1 MFDGI
6 RTAARKKLGKP
17 PRLIIETLVV
27 RGIAGRVKRSFPQ
40 IVRLHLVGSRLRHR
54 YARDIEFV
62 AVVGNLEE
70 MPGRTLVNVFG
81 RPSDKEVARMP
92 SARVRSLLPKVD
104 LFFALPE
111 EVEIALLEYGLGL
124 DNIRWK
130 KRARAK
136 GMKLTR
142 YGLYKGSILVTRKM
156 AEIAQLLGLPLKPH
170 LALSLANPF

>member
-1 MFDGI
+1 MLEGI
-6 RTAARKKLGKP
+6 RTAARKKLEKP

-27 RGIAGRVKRSFPQ
+27 RGIAGRIKKAFPQ

-62 AVVGNLEE
+62 AVVEDLSE
-70 MPGRTLVNVFG
+70 MPGRTLVNVFD
-81 RPSDKEVARMP
+81 RPSDKDVAKMP
-92 SARVRSLLPKVD
+92 SARIRSLLPKVD

-111 EVEIALLEYGLGL
+111 ETQMALLEYGLGL

-142 YGLYKGSILVTRKM
+142 YGLYKGSVLVTRKM
-156 AEIAQLLGLPLKPH
+156 AEVAQLLGLPLKPH